1 MTSFRWLTCTFRLYP
16 HPRISTATVQ
26 LITPY
31 FTVFFKLCS
40 PNCSSFQYHP
50 TPFSHHQ
57 TQWFQPSCNFLL
69 ILCLSPLYL
78 PPSQSKSSLVS
89 VRCRVLGTPYFHL
102 LPSLLLQ
109 GTPFTTSV
117 GYTLGKRWWAMA
129 TEVLYSFSLPQQPTL
144 LCPLA
149 CIFTVNSA
157 KECPPF
163 FFPVQQLTQQDLNTT
178 WYSFW
183 TSGNTFLLSGW
194 LNAGTGCPQRLSSLH
209 SRRYYK
215 TIWTQFWQWALDG
228 PAWVTRVGLDDLHR
242 SLPTAIILWYIFTVF
257 K

>member
-117 GYTLGKRWWAMA
+117 GYALGKRRWAVA

-157 KECPPF
+157 KDCPPF
-163 FFPVQQLTQQDLNTT
+163 FFSCTAVNTT
-178 WYSFW
+178 GSQYHLI
-183 TSGNTFLLSGW
+183 FLL
-194 LNAGTGCPQRLSSLH
+194 NIRKYFFTVR
-209 SRRYYK
+209 
-215 TIWTQFWQWALDG
+215 
-228 PAWVTRVGLDDLHR
+228 VTERWHR
-242 SLPTAIILWYIFTVF
+242 LPTEVVESSF
-257 K
+257 